1 MKSSLILRSAALLV
15 AATCALSTTQAA
27 PITLIDPGLTDG
39 GTAWAGYA
47 VGGWTDIALA
57 VWAPTVGTHY
67 SAANMDVWRSGSI
80 STYNTVFRF
89 NNTVKFDLYS
99 NTALASNIDYTLT
112 LNIGVPATT
121 ASLGY
126 SGSTIQL
133 WSWDGG
139 AGVHLLGTRVVG
151 AGELVP
157 DAVNGVVGSFS
168 LNYTS
173 PSDISAISGSLFV
186 RMQNTTA
193 TGFTDYDN
201 LSITAVPEPS
211 TAMLLGVGLLTLV
224 ASRRRKQA

>member
-1 MKSSLILRSAALLV
+1 
-15 AATCALSTTQAA
+15 
-27 PITLIDPGLTDG
+27 
-39 GTAWAGYA
+39 
-47 VGGWTDIALA
+47 
-57 VWAPTVGTHY
+57 
-67 SAANMDVWRSGSI
+67 MDVWRSGSI
-80 STYNTVFRF
+80 STFNTAFRF
-89 NNTVKFDLYS
+89 NETTKFDLYS
-99 NTALASNIDYTLT
+99 NTALASNTDYTLT
-112 LNIGVPATT
+112 LNIGVPATF
-121 ASLGY
+121 GY

-139 AGVHLLGTRVVG
+139 AGIHLLGTRVVG

-193 TGFTDYDN
+193 AGFTDYDN

-211 TAMLLGVGLLTLV
+211 TYGMVFGAALLALV
-224 ASRRRKQA
+224 ASRRRWKKA